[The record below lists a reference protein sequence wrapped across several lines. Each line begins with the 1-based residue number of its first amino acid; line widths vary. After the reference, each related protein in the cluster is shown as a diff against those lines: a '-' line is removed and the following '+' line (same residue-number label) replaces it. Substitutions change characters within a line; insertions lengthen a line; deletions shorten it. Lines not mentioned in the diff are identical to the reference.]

1 MNPNAKEW
9 KPSWMTQS
17 SNTANANANAGNA
30 ATGAAATTATGA
42 SAGGVNPSYN
52 YPQQFQQGYN
62 PMAANANS
70 AGAGQMGSQSKA
82 GQQSAGSSQSS
93 NKQQQSKT
101 ANVGG
106 NRPAGQG
113 KVVELGASK
122 TVELGSS
129 KVVELGAPKVV
140 ELGASKVVE
149 LGSSKPKAAEPK
161 EDTKAAA
168 TASTTTT
175 EQEKKKSTKTEQ
187 DNKVEAVKEKVEK
200 ISLKDDKATSTAT
213 TPAAPSKSTTPPPPT
228 ATTTSAS
235 ALSAS
240 SSASSSA
247 TDADG
252 EDGSSATA
260 NVVLTDG
267 DQREHLNIVC
277 IGHVDAG
284 KSTLSGSFLFEMG
297 IVDKRT
303 IEKFQREAK
312 EQNRESWFLAY
323 IMDTNEDERARGKT
337 VEVGKAHFETEKK
350 RYTLLDAPG
359 HKSYVPA
366 MISGASQAD
375 VGILVISAR
384 KGEFEAGFEK
394 MGQTREHAML
404 AYTLGLRKLLVV
416 VNKMDDPTVN
426 WDQAR
431 YDEIVKKLLPFLRQC
446 GFKVKKD
453 VYFIPIAALSG
464 MNIKNRLDK
473 SKVTVDW
480 PYQCNN
486 GMSVIETLDSIE
498 ISHRDPTAPLRVPIL
513 YSYFDRGLNVLGKVE
528 YGLLKIGD
536 KVHVNP
542 TRQVC
547 EITSILVSD
556 TVAIRVA
563 RPGEN
568 VQLLLK
574 GLNEGDC
581 QKGYVLANEPIG
593 TSVFIAT
600 LRILD
605 LLEHRPIFS
614 AGYHAVLHV
623 HTAVEEC
630 VVEKLL
636 YGHDPETKK
645 PIKKVKYFAK
655 SEEYVTV
662 RIRVAQKICV
672 EPHKQNEVLGRF
684 TLRDE
689 GKTIAIGKVI
699 KLEDDEPGSTVKSAA
714 ATATAASASE

>member
-1 MNPNAKEW
+1 MNECDVRNLFQPFNITSMNPNAKEW
-9 KPSWMTQS
+9 KPSWMTQP
-17 SNTANANANAGNA
+17 SNNNNAATSAATGAGNA
-30 ATGAAATTATGA
+30 ATGATGGA

-52 YPQQFQQGYN
+52 YPQQFQQGSN
-62 PMAANANS
+62 PMAANTTT
-70 AGAGQMGSQSKA
+70 AGSDQVGSQSKA
-82 GQQSAGSSQSS
+82 GQQSAASSQSS
-93 NKQQQSKT
+93 NKQQQK
-101 ANVGG
+101 AGNVGG

-113 KVVELGASK
+113 KVI
-122 TVELGSS
+122 ELGSS
-129 KVVELGAPKVV
+129 KVVELGASKVV

-149 LGSSKPKAAEPK
+149 LGSSKPKAAGSKEESKAVEP
-161 EDTKAAA
+161 
-168 TASTTTT
+168 
-175 EQEKKKSTKTEQ
+175 KKKSPTEKLSAKTEQ
-187 DNKVEAVKEKVEK
+187 DDKVEAIKEKVEK
-200 ISLKDDKATSTAT
+200 ISLKDGGDKT
-213 TPAAPSKSTTPPPPT
+213 
-228 ATTTSAS
+228 

-240 SSASSSA
+240 SSSSSSSSEKA
-247 TDADG
+247 DAADG
-252 EDGSSATA
+252 EDGSATS

-312 EQNRESWFLAY
+312 ELNRESWFLAY

-416 VNKMDDPTVN
+416 VNKMDDPTVD
-426 WDQAR
+426 WDQGR
-431 YDEIVKKLLPFLRQC
+431 YDEIVKKLLPFLRGC

-464 MNIKNRLDK
+464 MNIKNRLDR
-473 SKVTVDW
+473 SKVKVDW

-542 TRQVC
+542 TKQVC

-581 QKGYVLANEPIG
+581 QKGFVLANEPLG
-593 TSVFIAT
+593 TTVFIAT

-662 RIRVAQKICV
+662 RIRVAQKVCV
-672 EPHKQNEVLGRF
+672 ETHKQNEVLGRF

-689 GKTIAIGKVI
+689 GKTIAIGKII
-699 KLEDDEPGSTVKSAA
+699 KLEDDEAGSTVKSAA
-714 ATATAASASE
+714 TAASASE